1 MRLIRANGASIAIV
15 GNHAVKWFHGPG
27 AIERYNRDKVGY
39 MNAIKCIVWAS
50 HALHVKHCG
59 FRTTIA
65 SLGAPFTE
73 ANHPELFEFV
83 NNRVS
88 DALRSGSVRPAKDL
102 LPMPSIQYLLKGADR
117 LAKEVN
123 SALAG
128 LHLPSGPTHGDLH
141 RRNLLL
147 VGTKIRVIDFDRYR
161 ICGCPLFDKVHFQ
174 LREIQ
179 LLTEQHWLD
188 CLCAHSELIRT
199 STNRLIHPRKLFV
212 AYALQRIGHEGH
224 AAALRGKSLEKY
236 SRQVEQA
243 LSHFG
248 RI

>member
-1 MRLIRANGASIAIV
+1 M
-15 GNHAVKWFHGPG
+15 
-27 AIERYNRDKVGY
+27 GY
-39 MNAIKCIVWAS
+39 MNAIKCGVWAS

-59 FRTTIA
+59 YRTTIA

-73 ANHPELFEFV
+73 PTHPELFDFV

-88 DALRSGSVRPAKDL
+88 DALRSGGLRPAKTL
-102 LPMPSIQYLLKGADR
+102 LPISLIQYQLKGNDR
-117 LAKEVN
+117 LTEEVN

-128 LHLPSGPTHGDLH
+128 LRLPSGPTHGDLH

-147 VGTKIRVIDFDRYR
+147 VGKKIRAIDFDRYR
-161 ICGCPLFDKVHFQ
+161 VCGCPLFDKVHFQ

-179 LLTEQHWLD
+179 LLTEQRWLD
-188 CLCAHSELIRT
+188 CLCEHSELIRT
-199 STNRLIHPRKLFV
+199 SKNRLISPRELFL
-212 AYALQRIGHEGH
+212 AYALQRVGHEGH
-224 AAALRGKSLEKY
+224 AAALRGKSREKY